1 MMDELDCR
9 SNRVADDDAANGVRM
24 MDDAVAAEEREHD
37 AERLGQASRLLLA
50 LLGLSTW
57 TLEEDG
63 PVANKGVDTGLL
75 DRAVEHLIASGA
87 LERDVQSSELR
98 LTERGAGSSALVLE
112 SLNYFERV
120 LEQARE
126 GR

>member
-1 MMDELDCR
+1 MMDELECR
-9 SNRVADDDAANGVRM
+9 SNRVADDDAANGVCR

-50 LLGLSTW
+50 LSTW

-63 PVANKGVDTGLL
+63 PVANGGVDTGLL

-87 LERDVQSSELR
+87 LVRDVQSSELR

-126 GR
+126 GC

>member
-1 MMDELDCR
+1 MDELECR
-9 SNRVADDDAANGVRM
+9 SNRVADDDAANGVCR

-50 LLGLSTW
+50 LSTW

-63 PVANKGVDTGLL
+63 PVANGGVDTGLL

-87 LERDVQSSELR
+87 LVRDVQSSELR

-126 GR
+126 GC

>member
-1 MMDELDCR
+1 MDEFDNG
-9 SNRVADDDAANGVRM
+9 SNRVADDVAASGACR

-37 AERLGQASRLLLA
+37 AERLRQASRLLLA

-63 PVANKGVDTGLL
+63 PVANKSVDTGLL
-75 DRAVEHLIASGA
+75 GRAVEYLIASGA
-87 LERDVQSSELR
+87 LVRDGQSSELR
-98 LTERGAGSSALVLE
+98 LSDRGAGSSALVLE

-120 LEQARE
+120 LEQAHE